1 MWRNSRR
8 RPRPR
13 FWARLKAAGRR
24 RGNILKVARHA
35 VLSLIGVL
43 ALAAVAYASDG
54 EGHGISAETWKN
66 YAFRIVNFI
75 IFIFLIYKFG
85 GAKIAAFFGGRRAQI
100 KKDLEDLEIRK
111 TEAEKK
117 LKDVE
122 AGIRNL
128 EQEKA
133 AILVEAKTQGEAI
146 KSAIIEKAKKDAAQM
161 LVQAKVSAENES
173 RAAFDR
179 VRGEIAD
186 QVIVQATKIVR
197 EKLTEKDHERLVD
210 EYLTKVVLN

>member
-1 MWRNSRR
+1 LKLSRST
-8 RPRPR
+8 
-13 FWARLKAAGRR
+13 A
-24 RGNILKVARHA
+24 
-35 VLSLIGVL
+35 LSLIGVL
-43 ALAAVAYASDG
+43 VFATLAFAEGGAG
-54 EGHGISAETWKN
+54 GHGVDAEMLKN
-66 YAFRIVNFI
+66 YAFRIVNFV

-100 KKDLEDLEIRK
+100 KKDLEDLELRK
-111 TEAEKK
+111 AEADKK
-117 LKDVE
+117 LKAVE

-133 AILVEAKTQGEAI
+133 AILAEAKTQGEAI
-146 KSAIIEKAKKDAAQM
+146 RAAILEKAEKDAAAM
-161 LVQAKVSAENES
+161 KAQAVTSAENEA

-186 QVIVQATKIVR
+186 QVIAEATKIVR
-197 EKLTEKDHERLVD
+197 EKLTDKDHERLVD